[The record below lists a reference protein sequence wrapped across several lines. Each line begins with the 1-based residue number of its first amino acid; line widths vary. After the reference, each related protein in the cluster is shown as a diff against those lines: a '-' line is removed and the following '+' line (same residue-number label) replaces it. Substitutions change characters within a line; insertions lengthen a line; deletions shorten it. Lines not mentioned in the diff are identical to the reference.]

1 MHTAPAEPPRVRVLG
16 PISFEGADGG
26 QVEPPGTLAKALIAV
41 LAVLPLQAGGGVG
54 VDAIVDEL
62 WGDAR
67 PRNAKAAL
75 QTLVS
80 RLRTVAADGLLRS
93 VPGGY
98 ALGVGTTQLDLALAT
113 ELSTDATAGP
123 DDLDHALALWRGEP
137 GTDLGD
143 APVADALAERAAAAR
158 SALLERRARVRA
170 ANGDHAGAADDLGVL
185 QVMHPLNEQLVAAQL
200 RALAASGRRADAIAT
215 FAAFRA
221 RLADELGVSPSAE
234 LVKLNA
240 DLLRDEPA
248 AGAASAGTPSA
259 PPAPRRR
266 IGLRAAP
273 NTLIGRDDD
282 LAAVEHAMT
291 GHRLVTVLGP
301 GGLGKTRLAQELA
314 LRSEAPSVVVV
325 ELASVRT
332 GDDLALALGS
342 VLGVR
347 ETSAGQRLGEAA
359 ITRRD
364 ARTRIIEQ
372 LAERPTLLVLDNCE
386 QIVEGVAAWTAE
398 LLAAVPSLRVLA
410 TSRSPL
416 AIGAEQVYPL
426 AALAAVGRDAE
437 PGPAARLFL
446 ERARSARPAASLP
459 FDVVERLCDRL
470 DGLPLAIELAAARV
484 RSMSVEQI
492 EARLADRFTL
502 LASGDRSAPERQ
514 RTLAAVIEWSWALL
528 TPAEQSALPRLA
540 WFVDGFATEAADAV
554 LGTPDAVWVLDGLI
568 AQSLLSVADDALG
581 QPRFR
586 MLETV
591 REFGQLRLD
600 ADERD
605 AVSVAMAAWA
615 SGFARRSLAHV
626 RGPEQL
632 RTFAA
637 IAIEQDNLV
646 AVLRTALDRRDAPTI
661 FSVFAALG
669 YFWTVRSAHTEI
681 LGLSEAVLEATRGA
695 ATTAEDAEPT
705 ALGLILIAGTNFAAE
720 TPSGLRALA
729 RLRRVAALGHPVSPW
744 IDAISRFLLALPDLE
759 LAGGLIAGMADA
771 DDPETA
777 LLANIL
783 QSQFTENEGEPDLA
797 AEHALRTHELAE
809 RVGDAW
815 ATAMSALMLAEL
827 AGQRGASTEALEWA
841 TEARAGMVRLE
852 ATQDLL
858 QIDWM
863 ITSHLISAGRLDEA
877 EQRLLVQAAD
887 DRVTSDGIPQ
897 AMTAQLGLVEI
908 DRLRGD
914 VDAALARAPRV
925 LEEFTQ
931 PRQRSSPWFQIMLA
945 TLVAGGVQSGWP
957 EARIADWAERMR
969 RRTVAALRARGGVFT
984 DRPVLGTASA
994 AWGAWAV
1001 RHPSLR
1007 DRAVET
1013 FALAEVLHSRQDL
1026 PALRL
1031 ENIAAVIAEHAGAD
1045 RLAAARAAASVL
1057 SNAER
1062 TERARALIAEPVPFP
1077 PVE

>member
-1 MHTAPAEPPRVRVLG
+1 MPSASAAPTRVRVLG
-16 PISFEGADGG
+16 PVTIEGRGG
-26 QVEPPGTLAKALIAV
+26 EPVEPTGTLAKALIAV
-41 LAVLPLQAGGGVG
+41 LAVLPREAGGAVG

-62 WGDAR
+62 WGDDDR
-67 PRNAKAAL
+67 PRNEKAAL

-80 RLRTVAADGLLRS
+80 RLRAVAADGMLHS

-98 ALGVGTTQLDLALAT
+98 ALGVDTAEVDLGLAIRV
-113 ELSTDATAGP
+113 STDASA
-123 DDLDHALALWRGEP
+123 DASAIDAALSLWRGEP
-137 GTDLGD
+137 GADLGD
-143 APVADALAERAAAAR
+143 APVGAALAERAASAR
-158 SALLERRARVRA
+158 SALLDRRARLRA
-170 ANGDHAGAADDLGVL
+170 ESGDHAGAAADLGL
-185 QVMHPLNEQLVAAQL
+185 LLEMHPLDERLVVGHL
-200 RALAASGRRADAIAT
+200 RELAASGRRAEAVAS
-215 FAAFRA
+215 FAAFRT

-234 LVKLNA
+234 LVALNA
-240 DLLRDEPA
+240 ELLRDEPA
-248 AGAASAGTPSA
+248 TA
-259 PPAPRRR
+259 PTGMRRR
-266 IGLRAAP
+266 VGLRAAP
-273 NTLIGRDDD
+273 NELIGRDDD
-282 LAAVEHAMT
+282 LDAVERAMSA
-291 GHRLVTVLGP
+291 HRLVTILGP

-314 LRSEAPSVVVV
+314 LRSQAPSVVVV

-332 GDDLALALGS
+332 GDDLSLALGS

-347 ETSAGQRLGEAA
+347 ETSAAQRLGEAA

-386 QIVEGVAAWTAE
+386 QIVEGVAEWTAE
-398 LLAAVPSLRVLA
+398 LLAAVPTLRVLA

-426 AALAAVGRDAE
+426 SALAAVGHDAE
-437 PGPAARLFL
+437 PGPAARLFV

-459 FDVVERLCDRL
+459 LDVVERLCARL

-492 EARLADRFTL
+492 EARLADRFSL
-502 LASGDRSAPERQ
+502 LAGGDRSAPERQ

-528 TPAEQSALPRLA
+528 TPAEQAALPRLA
-540 WFVDGFATEAADAV
+540 WFVDGFAAEAAEAV
-554 LGTPDAVWVLDGLI
+554 LGTDDPVWVLDGLI
-568 AQSLLSVADDALG
+568 AQSLLSVVDDSLG

-600 ADERD
+600 DDDREGVVA
-605 AVSVAMAAWA
+605 AMARWA
-615 SGFARRSLAHV
+615 SAFARRSLAHV

-632 RTFAA
+632 PTFAA

-646 AVLRTALDRRDAPTI
+646 AVLRTAIDRRDAPAI

-681 LGLSEAVLEATRGA
+681 LGLSEAVLEATRGT
-695 ATTAEDAEPT
+695 ATKAEDAEVT
-705 ALGLILIAGTNFAAE
+705 SLALILIAGTNFAAE
-720 TPSGLRALA
+720 TTSGLRALA
-729 RLRRVAALGHPVSPW
+729 RLRRVAGLGHPVAPW

-759 LAGGLIAGMADA
+759 LAGGLIVGMADA

-877 EQRLLVQAAD
+877 EERLLVQAAD

-897 AMTAQLGLVEI
+897 AMTAHLGLVEI
-908 DRLRGD
+908 ARLRGD
-914 VDAALARAPRV
+914 TALALERAPRV
-925 LEEFTQ
+925 LQEFTQ

-994 AWGAWAV
+994 AWSAWAV
-1001 RHPSLR
+1001 RHPSLA

-1031 ENIAAVIAEHAGAD
+1031 EHIAVVIAEHAGAD

-1062 TERARALIAEPVPFP
+1062 TERARTLIAEPVPR
-1077 PVE
+1077 V